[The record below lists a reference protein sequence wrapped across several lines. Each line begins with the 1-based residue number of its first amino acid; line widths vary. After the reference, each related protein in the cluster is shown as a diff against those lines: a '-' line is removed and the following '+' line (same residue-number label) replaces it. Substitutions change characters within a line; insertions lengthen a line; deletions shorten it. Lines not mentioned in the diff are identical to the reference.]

1 MNILRNDI
9 DAMWDTMEVSKY
21 SDEVMNN
28 LVKIQ
33 AKELKDKL
41 QQLNKIAK
49 DLREVVFSVPA
60 EVNESVN
67 SLGIGGPRNIE
78 DLINKLSE
86 VQGDIEKEK
95 EEESKILLQQQRA
108 EIEFIVDKNIDLRSI
123 KNDLQ
128 QHDQVT
134 KKLQKALAE

>member
-33 AKELKDKL
+33 AKELKDKI

-60 EVNESVN
+60 EVN
-67 SLGIGGPRNIE
+67 
-78 DLINKLSE
+78 
-86 VQGDIEKEK
+86 
-95 EEESKILLQQQRA
+95 
-108 EIEFIVDKNIDLRSI
+108 
-123 KNDLQ
+123 
-128 QHDQVT
+128 
-134 KKLQKALAE
+134 

>member
-49 DLREVVFSVPA
+49 DIREVVFSVPD
-60 EVNESVN
+60 EVNRSVE
-67 SLGIGGPRNIE
+67 SLGIGGPRDIE
-78 DLINKLSE
+78 DLIKTLFE
-86 VQGDIEKEK
+86 V
-95 EEESKILLQQQRA
+95 
-108 EIEFIVDKNIDLRSI
+108 
-123 KNDLQ
+123 
-128 QHDQVT
+128 
-134 KKLQKALAE
+134 